1 MRLINRLRAM
11 KVAEGGGRRGG
22 GGDMEDGEGDL
33 DGEGD
38 TAMVVVRPSI
48 HIRESRVVGLRKID
62 PFVFFDIPS
71 TWRYWMNSVLF
82 VV

>member
-62 PFVFFDIPS
+62 PFVFFDSPS